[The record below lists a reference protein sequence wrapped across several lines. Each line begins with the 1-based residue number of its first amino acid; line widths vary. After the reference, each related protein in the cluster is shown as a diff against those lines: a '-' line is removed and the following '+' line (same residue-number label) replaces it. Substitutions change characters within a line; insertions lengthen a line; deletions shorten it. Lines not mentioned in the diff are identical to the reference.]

1 MNGWTGKGIILAI
14 LATRLPFDE
23 TWFVAAA
30 IASAFGTMGIVVQT
44 GLIRDPLMSRH
55 LKEKGEDEAVQDPRG

>member
-14 LATRLPFDE
+14 LATRLPLDA
-23 TWFVAAA
+23 TWFGVAV

-44 GLIRDPLMSRH
+44 GLIRDPLMPRRR
-55 LKEKGEDEAVQDPRG
+55 LDEDG